1 MNESFVFIVDDD
13 QAICEAISG
22 LLRSVDLQVKTFAS
36 PDEFLQYARPD
47 VPSCLILDV
56 RLKGS
61 SGLDFQARMA
71 ELNLNIP
78 VIVMTAHGDIAM
90 SVRAM
95 KAGARDFLTK
105 PFRDQDLLDAVVEAL
120 AQDNGRRIREQ
131 VSSERRS
138 RYESLTRREQ
148 EVMVMATSGLLNKQ
162 IAGELELSEVTVKIY
177 RGSAMKKMRA
187 KSFADLVKIAQ
198 ALSL

>member
-177 RGSAMKKMRA
+177 RGNAMKKMRA

>member
-1 MNESFVFIVDDD
+1 MSESFVFIVDDD
-13 QAICEAISG
+13 PAICDAISG

-36 PDEFLQYARPD
+36 PDEFLRYFRPN
-47 VPSCLILDV
+47 VPSCMILDV
-56 RLKGS
+56 RLKGA
-61 SGLDFQARMA
+61 SGLDFQTRMA

-105 PFRDQDLLDAVVEAL
+105 PFRDQDLLDAVTEAL
-120 AQDNGRRIREQ
+120 AQDNARRIREQ
-131 VSSERRS
+131 GSSDLRI

-148 EVMVMATSGLLNKQ
+148 EVMAMATSGLLNKQ

-187 KSFADLVKIAQ
+187 KSFAELVKIAE

>member
-1 MNESFVFIVDDD
+1 MSESIVYIVDDD
-13 QAICEAISG
+13 QAICDAVSG
-22 LLRSVDLQVKTFAS
+22 LLRSVDLQVKSFPS
-36 PDEFLQYARPD
+36 PAEFLQYARPD

-56 RLKGS
+56 RLKGA
-61 SGLDFQARMA
+61 SGLDFQSRMG

-105 PFRDQDLLDAVVEAL
+105 PFRDQDLLDAVAEAL
-120 AQDNGRRIREQ
+120 VQDKEHRLREQ
-131 VSSERRS
+131 GCSDMRS

-148 EVMVMATSGLLNKQ
+148 EVMAMATAGLLNKQ

-187 KSFADLVKIAQ
+187 KSFADLVRIAE
-198 ALSL
+198 ALSI